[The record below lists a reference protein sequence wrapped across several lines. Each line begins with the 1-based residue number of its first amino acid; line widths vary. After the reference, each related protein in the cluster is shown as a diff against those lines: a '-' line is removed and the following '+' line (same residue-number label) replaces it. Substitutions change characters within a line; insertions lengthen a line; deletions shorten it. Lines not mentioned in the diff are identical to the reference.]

1 MERRLLAALAV
12 RRPAAVSVD
21 LLGEALWPGDAPA
34 SMRKTIQNNVLRL
47 RAKLG
52 RSAIETVENGYRL
65 GGNVDLDIDR
75 FEDAVRRAERAAD
88 GRVACWDAALAWC
101 DQAPLDELRHWPPAD
116 ARRAQLDELMCAA
129 VEGRWEAALAD
140 GPPADLIP
148 DLEALVAAAPLRE
161 RRWVLLAAAYR
172 RAGRRAEGLRAFER
186 ARRTLAVE
194 IGVTPGPE
202 LVDAYESLLRDDD
215 VPAGPPAA
223 AARPGLV
230 SLADRRMAEGM
241 AAAERGEPR
250 AAVASFVAAAGLA
263 REAGDARRF
272 AEAALGAAGGGWRT
286 SLDSTNEAVSLLAE
300 AVERV
305 PVGPTALRSQLMARL
320 AVARSH
326 HAPTADTEPAAARA
340 LAIARA
346 LGQPDLLAGALHS
359 LAVVVWDPLRWD
371 EHGAWVDE
379 LVALAEAHPERPWRR
394 WALPLVARR
403 RAIDGDI
410 AGAGR
415 ALDDL
420 DAEGAACGD
429 LGARHAAG
437 HRAVLRA
444 TVAGDWRVARAG
456 AAALRV
462 LGEPIL
468 LEPADG
474 ALMEMGMRGVIDL
487 HAGSTAAPTLS
498 PLDWPV
504 PSMELSVRAW
514 HADSLARSGRGD
526 DAAAALGAIDAAS
539 VAQVDRDGY
548 WLATLSMLADAAHL
562 AACPAV
568 AEAVGDCLGPVSHL
582 TIFDP
587 GLCYRG
593 AAAHAAG
600 LAAATCGRRSRAAD
614 MLSEGLAAHRRHGSP
629 WMARRS
635 QEALARI

>member
-1 MERRLLAALAV
+1 M
-12 RRPAAVSVD
+12 
-21 LLGEALWPGDAPA
+21 
-34 SMRKTIQNNVLRL
+34 
-47 RAKLG
+47 
-52 RSAIETVENGYRL
+52 
-65 GGNVDLDIDR
+65 
-75 FEDAVRRAERAAD
+75 
-88 GRVACWDAALAWC
+88 
-101 DQAPLDELRHWPPAD
+101 
-116 ARRAQLDELMCAA
+116 
-129 VEGRWEAALAD
+129 
-140 GPPADLIP
+140 
-148 DLEALVAAAPLRE
+148 
-161 RRWVLLAAAYR
+161 
-172 RAGRRAEGLRAFER
+172 
-186 ARRTLAVE
+186 
-194 IGVTPGPE
+194 
-202 LVDAYESLLRDDD
+202 DAYESLLRHDD
-215 VPAGPPAA
+215 VPAGLPAA
-223 AARPGLV
+223 DARPGLV

-272 AEAALGAAGGGWRT
+272 AEAALGAAGGGWMT

-326 HAPTADTEPAAARA
+326 HAPTADVEPAAARA
-340 LAIARA
+340 LAIVRA
-346 LGQPDLLAGALHS
+346 LGQPDLLVGALHA

-403 RAIDGDI
+403 RAIDGDF

-420 DAEGAACGD
+420 DAEGAACVD
-429 LGARHAAG
+429 LGRARHAAG

-444 TVAGDWRVARAG
+444 TVAGDWRAARAG
-456 AAALRV
+456 AAAIRV

-487 HAGSTAAPTLS
+487 LAGPTEVPTLP

-504 PSMELSVRAW
+504 PSMELNVRAW
-514 HADSLARSGRGD
+514 HADSLARSGRAD
-526 DAAAALGAIDAAS
+526 DAATALGAIDPVS
-539 VAQVDRDGY
+539 VAQVDRDSY

-568 AEAVGDCLGPVSHL
+568 ADAAGEVLGPVSHL
-582 TIFDP
+582 TILDP
-587 GLCYRG
+587 GLNYRG

-600 LAAATCGRRSRAAD
+600 LADATCGRRSRAAA

-635 QEALARI
+635 QETLARL